1 MKQLTTTFLKQV
13 IRNAS
18 KVLFQITENEL
29 EEKDITFKELLS
41 IHHLFADLI
50 NKIHRH
56 K

>member
-1 MKQLTTTFLKQV
+1 MKQLTTTFLKQA

-18 KVLFQITENEL
+18 KVLFQITEKEL
-29 EEKDITFKELLS
+29 EEKDIAFDELLN
-41 IHHLFADLI
+41 IHHLLADLI